1 MVLNSRPTG
10 NSTYKIYD
18 LLGIKLLI
26 KLWLLIR
33 LWLGFSHI
41 LKHKLKTKL
50 YWLTKSIIFL
60 FFGSWVYTLL
70 FSMLPIY
77 TTLHGTHVTELK
89 NSSNVIM
96 YLNENNLLHVI
107 MYSNKNFDNN
117 TNIRIRTVTIK
128 FKDWKIWST
137 ALTIIKITLIP
148 SSISILNAFL
158 KKSFVLSFPWYLDI

>member
-1 MVLNSRPTG
+1 METSASCQKMVLNSRPTG

-50 YWLTKSIIFL
+50 CWLTKSIIFL

-128 FKDWKIWST
+128 FKDCERFDQ
-137 ALTIIKITLIP
+137 LL
-148 SSISILNAFL
+148 
-158 KKSFVLSFPWYLDI
+158 

>member
-1 MVLNSRPTG
+1 METSASCQKMVLNSRPTG

-50 YWLTKSIIFL
+50 CWLTKSIIFL

-77 TTLHGTHVTELK
+77 TTLHGTHVTEL

-128 FKDWKIWST
+128 FKDCERFDQ
-137 ALTIIKITLIP
+137 LL
-148 SSISILNAFL
+148 
-158 KKSFVLSFPWYLDI
+158 